1 MPMYVCKTHILCTVL
16 YLLSLSGCWSVGRLV
31 VCWMDCQNFL
41 KGRKVSH
48 FHAPIGALVFFLLT
62 WLGFLSCED
71 WWRTMAWGVPSGADW
86 LTAWGTDWAQVTAY
100 SPTINQNR
108 VKGTSNFFLYNIVKK
123 LSAFCS
129 YNLQLTWKGF
139 RNYLYINKV

>member
-1 MPMYVCKTHILCTVL
+1 MFAKHTYYVL
-16 YLLSLSGCWSVGRLV
+16 YCISCLYQSVGRSVDWWLV
-31 VCWMDCQNFL
+31 GWTVKISL
-41 KGRKVSH
+41 KGGKSH
-48 FHAPIGALVFFLLT
+48 TSMLLSEHLFFFLLT